1 VIWKIGRASVGGDA
15 RFPRNIWLGQAPQ
28 IAPTCWATFRLK
40 KGLQNITPYGVML
53 LMDQL
58 SDVLTAISHPSRRAI
73 IGQLANGPA
82 RFLDVAK
89 PFDTALNAVTKHLK
103 LLERAGLIERRK
115 QGREVFISFRG
126 EPLRQVAGWV
136 HEYERFWNERLDQF
150 EQYFK
155 GKKEKSSQTKAASK
169 TPQPHTKE
177 KKK

>member
-1 VIWKIGRASVGGDA
+1 M
-15 RFPRNIWLGQAPQ
+15 
-28 IAPTCWATFRLK
+28 T
-40 KGLQNITPYGVML
+40 

-58 SDVLTAISHPSRRAI
+58 TDVLTALSHPTRRAI

-115 QGREVFISFRG
+115 QGREVSISFRG

-136 HEYERFWNERLDQF
+136 HEYERFWNQRLDEF
-150 EQYFK
+150 EWYFLD
-155 GKKEKSSQTKAASK
+155 KKQKKRK
-169 TPQPHTKE
+169 RE

>member
-1 VIWKIGRASVGGDA
+1 
-15 RFPRNIWLGQAPQ
+15 
-28 IAPTCWATFRLK
+28 
-40 KGLQNITPYGVML
+40 
-53 LMDQL
+53 MDQL
-58 SDVLTAISHPSRRAI
+58 TDVLTAISHPTRRAI

-126 EPLRQVAGWV
+126 EPLREVAAWV
-136 HEYERFWNERLDQF
+136 HEYERYWNQRLDEF

-155 GKKEKSSQTKAASK
+155 DKRKKEKKR
-169 TPQPHTKE
+169 
-177 KKK
+177 